1 MINCMKKHFSAFY
14 LEDGSVV
21 TVPHIEVAMAKSI
34 RGCGHPVEE
43 AKHVTKAG
51 DKCIVK
57 VSLFYN
63 GKDWHVLMDPKDH
76 GTHIECTKSDAKF
89 FKASLQVD
97 VLW

>member
-14 LEDGSVV
+14 LEDGCVV
-21 TVPHIEVAMAKSI
+21 TVPHVDVSVAKSI
-34 RGCGHPVEE
+34 KGCGHPVDD
-43 AKHVTKAG
+43 AKHVTKDG
-51 DKCIVK
+51 TKSNVR

-63 GKDWHVLMDPKDH
+63 GKDWHVLMHHCGAERDV
-76 GTHIECTKSDAKF
+76 SDSKF

>member
-14 LEDGSVV
+14 LEDGCVV
-21 TVPHIEVAMAKSI
+21 TVPHVDVSMAKSI
-34 RGCGHPVEE
+34 KGCGHPVAA
-43 AKHVTKAG
+43 AKHVNKDGTKSN
-51 DKCIVK
+51 VR

-63 GKDWHVLMDPKDH
+63 GKDWHVLMHPEDYGCGTECDVTDH
-76 GTHIECTKSDAKF
+76 KF

>member
-14 LEDGSVV
+14 LEDGCVV
-21 TVPHIEVAMAKSI
+21 TVPHVDVSVAKSI
-34 RGCGHPVEE
+34 KGCGHPVDD
-43 AKHVTKAG
+43 AKHVTKDG
-51 DKCIVK
+51 TKSNVR

-63 GKDWHVLMDPKDH
+63 GKDWHVLMHSKDH
-76 GTHIECTKSDAKF
+76 GTEHDASDSKF